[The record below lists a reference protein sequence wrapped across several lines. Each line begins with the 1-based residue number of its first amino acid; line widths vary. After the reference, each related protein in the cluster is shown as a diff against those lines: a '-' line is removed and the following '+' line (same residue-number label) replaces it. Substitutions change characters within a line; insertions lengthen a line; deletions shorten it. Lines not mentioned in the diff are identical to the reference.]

1 MSHVVILGVGNVLQ
15 QDDGIGVRV
24 VEALQARGLPS
35 GVQAFDAGTSPD
47 AYYLAEGADKL
58 ILVDAVKA
66 GGAPGSVYRLR
77 LEEAEGL
84 PAAGSVHEIGLID
97 GLRLLELSGTK
108 PKQVVIIG
116 VEPRE
121 VGLGME
127 LSSELEGKLEQ
138 IAERVLEE
146 ACAGA

>member
-1 MSHVVILGVGNVLQ
+1 MGRVVILGVGNVLQ
-15 QDDGIGVRV
+15 RDDGIGVRV
-24 VEALQARGLPS
+24 VEALRARGLPPN
-35 GVQAFDAGTSPD
+35 VQAFDGGTSPD
-47 AYYLAEGADKL
+47 AYCLAEGADKL

-77 LEEAEGL
+77 PEDAEGL

-97 GLRLLELSGTK
+97 GLRLLELSGTA

-127 LSSELEGKLEQ
+127 LSPELQQKLPE
-138 IAERVLEE
+138 IAGLVLEE
-146 ACAGA
+146 ASAAA